1 MKYLSVV
8 LILFYHL
15 CYSLKPENVL
25 IDEDGYTKLCDF
37 GLSIPQVTNDK
48 ATSIADDASSSSSVS
63 SSSVTTKK
71 EGQSVATTTFFGTL
85 EYLPPEFFL
94 KKEYSGQS
102 DLWAFGCLLYEFVVG
117 VPPFFD
123 LKGNSRNTIRRIL
136 RKFNL
141 TYCAVLCFIQNC
153 SKFVSVYLEYQPD
166 LRLIQGS
173 PGHKAD
179 SFFLCDLISRL
190 LVKDSSKRP
199 QSIRE
204 VKQHSWF
211 ANIDWSQLCK
221 KTYQA
226 PFIPRD
232 VM

>member
-141 TYCAVLCFIQNC
+141 TYCAVFH
-153 SKFVSVYLEYQPD
+153 SKLF
-166 LRLIQGS
+166 
-173 PGHKAD
+173 
-179 SFFLCDLISRL
+179 
-190 LVKDSSKRP
+190 
-199 QSIRE
+199 
-204 VKQHSWF
+204 
-211 ANIDWSQLCK
+211 
-221 KTYQA
+221 
-226 PFIPRD
+226 
-232 VM
+232 